1 MQVDLECKCT
11 ATGEWL
17 LIARFGIEAHAGIA
31 ARSLSVLTGSD
42 HRTIDRRW
50 PDAGD
55 IVTSYGKDFP
65 A

>member
-1 MQVDLECKCT
+1 MNVDLECECA
-11 ATGEWL
+11 ATGDWV
-17 LIARFGIEAHAGIA
+17 LIARFKSEADAGIA

-50 PDAGD
+50 PDRGD
-55 IVTSYGKDFP
+55 IVTNYGKDFP